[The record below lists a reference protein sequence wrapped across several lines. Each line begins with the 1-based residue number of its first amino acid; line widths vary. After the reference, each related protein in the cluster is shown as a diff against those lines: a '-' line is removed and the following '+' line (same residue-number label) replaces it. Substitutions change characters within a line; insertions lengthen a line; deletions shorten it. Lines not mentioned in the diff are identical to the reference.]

1 MFPCALVISAGYV
14 IIVLMNIHENQGA
27 VSDNKIR
34 EFSATNLAYIGDTV
48 YDLHIRAH
56 IVKNQM
62 GKVQALHKL
71 ASGVVNAK
79 AQAQTAVLLLPLL
92 NAREIEIFG
101 YGKNAKSKPPK
112 NMSVEDYSLATG
124 IEAVI
129 GYLYLTGQS
138 ARTDE
143 LFEII
148 IAHFFTGK

>member
-1 MFPCALVISAGYV
+1 
-14 IIVLMNIHENQGA
+14 MNIHDKQGA

-34 EFSATNLAYIGDTV
+34 EFSALNLAYIGDTV
-48 YDLHIRAH
+48 YDLYVRTH

-79 AQAQTAVLLLPLL
+79 AQAAAATLLLPKLTQ
-92 NAREIEIFG
+92 RENEIFK

-112 NMSVEDYSLATG
+112 NMSVEDYSLATA

-129 GYLYLTGQS
+129 GYLYLTGQTE
-138 ARTDE
+138 RTDA
-143 LFEII
+143 LFDII
-148 IAHFFTGK
+148 IEHFINDK

>member
-1 MFPCALVISAGYV
+1 
-14 IIVLMNIHENQGA
+14 MNIHDKQGA

-34 EFSATNLAYIGDTV
+34 EFSALNLAYIGDTV
-48 YDLHIRAH
+48 YDLYVRTH

-79 AQAQTAVLLLPLL
+79 AQAVAATLVLPRLTE
-92 NAREIEIFG
+92 RENEIFK

-112 NMSVEDYSLATG
+112 NMSVEDYSMATG

-129 GYLYLTGQS
+129 GYLYLTGQTER
-138 ARTDE
+138 ADA
-143 LFEII
+143 LFDII
-148 IAHFFTGK
+148 IAHFFNSK